1 MIYIWLSL
9 TLCPLFLLGY
19 TEGSIGLCLRL
30 RIQPR
35 RIYSL
40 AREYIRPLQQFCLN
54 FTLNSRPNPEHQDP
68 VVITLNSHASSG
80 PSQINQEIRLLLWR
94 NWSYIFKFY
103 RLRAKYEM
111 YTHLSINCFIGV
123 NQHLESQWYCIV
135 CTVQRV
141 GLHPWSSD
149 FGRQSLQMFA

>member
-1 MIYIWLSL
+1 MTLSDSLPVILVRIYWGFNRALPKTAHSATSNLLS
-9 TLCPLFLLGY
+9 C
-19 TEGSIGLCLRL
+19 S
-30 RIQPR
+30 
-35 RIYSL
+35 RIYSSITTIL
-40 AREYIRPLQQFCLN
+40 PEFYVEFSSQ
-54 FTLNSRPNPEHQDP
+54 SRASGP